1 MGGLV
6 IFLAVCV
13 PFLILSDY
21 RAASL
26 AVLGHGARDGAA
38 LGFADD

>member
-1 MGGLV
+1 MGGLA

-21 RAASL
+21 RAQSVAVVGTTL
-26 AVLGHGARDGAA
+26 AMAGARASPTT
-38 LGFADD
+38 